1 MVVNRIENN
10 SSRHETKTPKMLL
23 KLTINTSE
31 DGSHLLT
38 TMYKRCTEAFSL
50 LLIVTHLSDEKQYPN
65 SQYTLPESTSL
76 CLVSVYVTLGSLSF
90 AFPGTANGRFELS
103 WQNFR

>member
-31 DGSHLLT
+31 DSLRGRPQFYGGPDLQACHAGYSEHGSHLLT
-38 TMYKRCTEAFSL
+38 TICTRGALKLFPCFS
-50 LLIVTHLSDEKQYPN
+50 
-65 SQYTLPESTSL
+65 
-76 CLVSVYVTLGSLSF
+76 
-90 AFPGTANGRFELS
+90 
-103 WQNFR
+103 